1 MNTKLDLASSLK
13 TVKPVGGQQPTRA
26 LKNNLKA
33 RGSHQIGGASVRVA
47 SSPHG
52 QTPARPLVPSHP
64 CKSNSHLCKT
74 GDILKVFP
82 VKANP
87 YYLEIIRV
95 GKNIL
100 PV

>member
-1 MNTKLDLASSLK
+1 MNTKLDLASSLPAK
-13 TVKPVGGQQPTRA
+13 SNVHILSRPGLRQ
-26 LKNNLKA
+26 
-33 RGSHQIGGASVRVA
+33 GGASVRVA